1 MEEELIF
8 MERECEPNYLMF
20 NPEWIIGNE
29 LKIPLEKIFEN
40 NRINGYNMLNE
51 LNNTILLFPE
61 NIMNILNP
69 PDKPFQNEM
78 NYKIRDRLYES
89 MSNRLINSDFEN
101 LINDYLTLY
110 DDINYTSKFHRN
122 FRKYL
127 KQ

>member
-1 MEEELIF
+1 MEDELIF

>member
-1 MEEELIF
+1 MEDELIF

-20 NPEWIIGNE
+20 NPEWLIGHE

-127 KQ
+127 K